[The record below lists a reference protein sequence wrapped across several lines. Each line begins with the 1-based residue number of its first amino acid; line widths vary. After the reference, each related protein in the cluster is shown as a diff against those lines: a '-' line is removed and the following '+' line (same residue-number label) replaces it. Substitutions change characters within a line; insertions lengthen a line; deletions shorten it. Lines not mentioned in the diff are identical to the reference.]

1 MSLCEDG
8 PAGIFFFSVLS
19 IVIFLQ
25 IQKIK
30 RDGTSP
36 LRSVVAGS
44 GGRQSAGCLTLN
56 VDTVLLLL
64 ISTSMKII
72 VLISTFMMIIMFL
85 SLTCTE
91 IFIYDESSLM
101 IVRL

>member
-8 PAGIFFFSVLS
+8 PAGTFVLNSCRLCFFFCKSK
-19 IVIFLQ
+19 
-25 IQKIK
+25 KIK
-30 RDGTSP
+30 RDWTSP

-64 ISTSMKII
+64 ISISMMII
-72 VLISTFMMIIMFL
+72 DVLISISMMIVMF
-85 SLTCTE
+85 
-91 IFIYDESSLM
+91 
-101 IVRL
+101 